1 MNFQGKAVLVYLEED
16 NIQRAYFRVRPLM
29 TQDGPVGPMEKDFP
43 EEGCLRIVPDRN
55 EQHTFKDRM
64 RSLCGLCVVDLR
76 FFQPDANKIRTN
88 KNYSPMRGEINQFI
102 VYSDAVRALPE
113 DLIYQ
118 VVTENE
124 CAEAKTPLVF
134 IRSGANIQGPFRRQD
149 GQAAG
154 ETRQLPPDSAEIFSL
169 QLDGQDLL
177 FYWPHAAEEP
187 RAEAP
192 AEAES
197 APVQPAQPAQDAPAP
212 AAPVSAYEQIQAM
225 DVAVSENANKLHDD
239 PAPSLTP
246 PPAANPQQDRPL
258 AGTRLYQAPQRPA
271 AQRRAHNPLME
282 IVERE
287 RYAGRYEAPGATLPQ
302 TAELKNV
309 DNPADTLKRVL
320 QSLWQTPETQR
331 QAIDVL
337 LSQPGLRQ
345 SLSTALTHETNDLT
359 LAAMQS
365 QLQEMEAERLMTLM
379 QLDDAK
385 KNLKETR
392 DDAVGKLMNAEQRML
407 DDLKAAQSAAQQGLD
422 GLKKELE
429 PLRTEAE
436 EALQKLQGD
445 LSASRRLILPALG
458 QDANKTELIR
468 CVSDAFIA
476 AGFVLEEGDAE
487 ALLTAYALSEGDITF
502 YADAEPDAVRAI
514 RTFAAALGV
523 AAEDRGPMAEAVILP
538 GGDAPVFLMGYQNH
552 VSPLLTCCLHE
563 GAEDRRENYFTPS
576 FPCIPVAADLNAL
589 PGALPAYAPVR
600 KEAVC
605 REMIAETPLSDDTKN
620 VILSLRRAMPKSR
633 PLPLDAVEQMCR
645 FIACTQ
651 NTLKG
656 GVAEAIDRAVCL
668 YAAPY
673 LVGTGKQ
680 MEAVRPLLSAMPRTL
695 KALKS

>member
-16 NIQRAYFRVRPLM
+16 NIQRSYFRVRPLM

-43 EEGCLRIVPDRN
+43 DEGCMRIVPDRN

-88 KNYSPMRGEINQFI
+88 KNYSPMRGENNQYI

-118 VVTENE
+118 VVTESE
-124 CAEAKTPLVF
+124 CPMAKTPLVF

-149 GQAAG
+149 GQSAG

-169 QLDGQDLL
+169 QLNDQDLL
-177 FYWPHAAEEP
+177 FYWPHDAKEPAAETPETKP
-187 RAEAP
+187 TPAP
-192 AEAES
+192 APAPEAEAE
-197 APVQPAQPAQDAPAP
+197 AAP

-225 DVAVSENANKLHDD
+225 DVQVSENANKLKDS
-239 PAPSLTP
+239 PAAPLTP
-246 PPAANPQQDRPL
+246 PAEPQQDRPL
-258 AGTRLYQAPQRPA
+258 SGTRLYQAPQRPTV
-271 AQRRAHNPLME
+271 QRRAHNPLME
-282 IVERE
+282 VVERE
-287 RYAGRYEAPGATLPQ
+287 RYAARYEAPGATLPQ

-320 QSLWQTPETQR
+320 QNLWQTPETQR

-345 SLSTALTHETNDLT
+345 SLSAALTHETNDLT
-359 LAAMQS
+359 LAAMQG

-392 DDAVGKLMNAEQRML
+392 DEAVGKLMTAEQKML
-407 DDLKAAQSAAQQGLD
+407 EDLKAAQSEARQGLD
-422 GLKKELE
+422 GLKEALE
-429 PLRTEAE
+429 PLRAETEE
-436 EALQKLQGD
+436 MLKKLQGD
-445 LSASRRLILPALG
+445 LNASRRVILPALG
-458 QDANKTELIR
+458 EETEKAELIR
-468 CVSDAFIA
+468 RVNDAFKA
-476 AGFVLEEGDAE
+476 AGFLMEEGDAE
-487 ALLTAYALSEGDITF
+487 ALLCAYAVSNKQITF
-502 YADAEPDAVRAI
+502 YSDAESDAIRAI
-514 RTFAAALGV
+514 RAFAGALGV

-538 GGDAPVFLMGYQNH
+538 GGDAPVFLLEYQND

-563 GAEDRRENYFTPS
+563 GAEDRAQVYFTPS
-576 FPCIPVAADLNAL
+576 FPCVPVAQDMNAL
-589 PGALPAYAPVR
+589 PGALPAFAPVR
-600 KEAVC
+600 KETVLK
-605 REMIAETPLSDDTKN
+605 EMLVDSPLSDDTKE
-620 VILSLRRAMPKSR
+620 VILSLRRAMPDGRS
-633 PLPLDAVEQMCR
+633 LPLDAVEQMCR

-673 LVGTGKQ
+673 LLGAGKQ
-680 MEAVRPLLSAMPRTL
+680 LDQVKPLLSAMPRTL
-695 KALKS
+695 KALKQ

>member
-16 NIQRAYFRVRPLM
+16 NIQRSYFRVRPLM

-43 EEGCLRIVPDRN
+43 DEGCMRIVPDRN

-88 KNYSPMRGEINQFI
+88 KNYSPMRGENNQYI

-118 VVTENE
+118 VVTESE
-124 CAEAKTPLVF
+124 CPMAKTPLVF

-149 GQAAG
+149 GQSTG

-169 QLDGQDLL
+169 QLNDQDLL
-177 FYWPHAAEEP
+177 FYWPHDAKEPAAETP
-187 RAEAP
+187 DAAPAPTPAAEA
-192 AEAES
+192 
-197 APVQPAQPAQDAPAP
+197 AP

-225 DVAVSENANKLHDD
+225 DVQVSENANKLKDS
-239 PAPSLTP
+239 PAAPLTP
-246 PPAANPQQDRPL
+246 PAEPQPDRPL

-271 AQRRAHNPLME
+271 VQRRAHNPLME
-282 IVERE
+282 VVERE
-287 RYAGRYEAPGATLPQ
+287 RYAARYEAPGATLPQ
-302 TAELKNV
+302 TAELRNV

-320 QSLWQTPETQR
+320 QNLWQTPETQR

-337 LSQPGLRQ
+337 MSQPGLRQ
-345 SLSTALTHETNDLT
+345 SLSAALTHETNDLT
-359 LAAMQS
+359 LAAMQG

-392 DDAVGKLMNAEQRML
+392 DEAVGKLMTAEQKML
-407 DDLKAAQSAAQQGLD
+407 EDLKSAQSEVRQGLD
-422 GLKKELE
+422 GLKKALE
-429 PLRTEAE
+429 PLRAEAE
-436 EALQKLQGD
+436 ETLQKLQGD
-445 LSASRRLILPALG
+445 LNASRRVILPALG
-458 QDANKTELIR
+458 EETEKAELIR
-468 CVSDAFIA
+468 RVNESFKA
-476 AGFVLEEGDAE
+476 AGFLMEEGDAE
-487 ALLTAYALSEGDITF
+487 ALLCAYAVSSKQITF
-502 YADAEPDAVRAI
+502 YSDAESDAIRAI
-514 RTFAAALGV
+514 RAFAAALGV
-523 AAEDRGPMAEAVILP
+523 TAEDRGPMAEAVILP
-538 GGDAPVFLMGYQNH
+538 GGDAPVFLLEYQND

-563 GAEDRRENYFTPS
+563 GAEDREQGYFTPS
-576 FPCIPVAADLNAL
+576 FPCVPVAQDVS
-589 PGALPAYAPVR
+589 ALPAALPAFAPVR
-600 KEAVC
+600 KETVLK
-605 REMIAETPLSDDTKN
+605 EMLSESPLSDDTKE
-620 VILSLRRAMPKSR
+620 VILSLRRAMPEGR
-633 PLPLDAVEQMCR
+633 ALPLDAVEQMCR

-673 LVGTGKQ
+673 LLGTGKTLDQ
-680 MEAVRPLLSAMPRTL
+680 VKPLLSAMPRTL
-695 KALKS
+695 KTLKQ